1 MNDGDTAI
9 VTSAPLVSI
18 RRSLLL
24 GLFFVSGISG
34 LLYEVAWTRMLHL
47 LFGDTVLAVSTV
59 LASFMAGL
67 ALGSFWIGR
76 NVDRRPRVLPLYAG
90 LEAGI
95 GVSAVLL
102 PVVLHALTPVYIW
115 LHQSLSASYWLF
127 GLTRFVLAFVLLC
140 VPTVLMGATLPVL
153 SRYMVRNQATLG
165 WRVGTLYALNTF
177 GAVVGC
183 FLAGY
188 VLLGGLG
195 LRETVWI
202 GAGLNLAVALVV
214 WVGQRWIED
223 TPVVQE
229 SSPGMTAEGP
239 DAPARYDATTRR
251 RVLWCFGLAGCAALS
266 YEVIWTRALSFFIGN
281 STYAF
286 SAMLTTFLFGL
297 ALGSLLFARL
307 SDRRRD
313 RLVLFGI
320 LQVGIGV
327 YGMLTIAILGRIFY
341 GVDAWW
347 DGFGNA
353 SWGAPLW
360 LTFVKTFVVIVPA
373 AVCMGGT
380 FPLVSK
386 IVAGGAHHVGRGVGN
401 AYASNTLGAIVG
413 AWLSGFVA
421 IPFLGMH
428 HALAV
433 TALLSV
439 GIGTVLLA
447 SGSMSRLWQAGLCAA
462 VLGLF
467 AGVMVATPR
476 WQFGDIA
483 GEPEKEVLYYEED
496 VAGVVKVATDIYDRK
511 LLSINGWS
519 VAGTGTPNPDVA
531 LVNDYPEVQ
540 KMLAH

>member
-1 MNDGDTAI
+1 M
-9 VTSAPLVSI
+9 
-18 RRSLLL
+18 
-24 GLFFVSGISG
+24 
-34 LLYEVAWTRMLHL
+34 
-47 LFGDTVLAVSTV
+47 
-59 LASFMAGL
+59 
-67 ALGSFWIGR
+67 
-76 NVDRRPRVLPLYAG
+76 
-90 LEAGI
+90 
-95 GVSAVLL
+95 
-102 PVVLHALTPVYIW
+102 
-115 LHQSLSASYWLF
+115 
-127 GLTRFVLAFVLLC
+127 
-140 VPTVLMGATLPVL
+140 
-153 SRYMVRNQATLG
+153 
-165 WRVGTLYALNTF
+165 
-177 GAVVGC
+177 
-183 FLAGY
+183 
-188 VLLGGLG
+188 
-195 LRETVWI
+195 
-202 GAGLNLAVALVV
+202 GAGLNLAVALIV
-214 WVGQRWIED
+214 WVGRRWIED
-223 TPVVQE
+223 TPAAQE
-229 SSPGMTAEGP
+229 PSAAE
-239 DAPARYDATTRR
+239 APAGPRRYDAATVR

-266 YEVIWTRALSFFIGN
+266 YEVILTRALSFFIGN

-320 LQVGIGV
+320 LQVGICV

-540 KMLAH
+540 KMLAHLPMLLHAAPRQVLVIGFGAGGTAWSLSRYDALQRLDIVEFVPGVIRAAGFFPEVNHHVLTDPRLHVTIDDGRNYLLVTTEAYDVVSVDTLAPKHDGHCNMYNRDFYELRSRDVEHCGLFVLL